1 MTIIL
6 EYPIWFVFFCLLL
19 GVVYSFILY
28 RKGNKLGEVNIWI
41 IRFMFFL
48 RFVVVSLLSFLLL
61 SPFIKTIDRL
71 VEKPIIIIAQ
81 DNTESIAFG
90 KDSSFLKNEYK
101 QKLNKLINDLSD
113 KYEVRSYLF
122 GDKTTE
128 ISNFDS
134 LNFVEKQTDISSF
147 LNDLENRYSNRNVGT
162 VIIASDGIYNKG
174 SNPIYVADKLKCP
187 IYTIALGDTAIK
199 KDIILSKV
207 EHNRLAYL
215 GNKFPIEIF
224 INAKQLKG
232 KSSVLTVAKG
242 AQNLFSQV
250 VEFKNDA
257 FNLTVPVLLDAKE
270 VGLQQYKITLSSLPE
285 EVTVAN
291 NYKNIFID
299 VLDSREK
306 ILILSDAP
314 HPDIAALKQSIESNQ
329 NYEVESFIAENFNQS
344 LKKYNLV
351 ILHSVQMN
359 KGNASKFIQELEQYN
374 IPVLIFSGA
383 NGLIKNGFNYS
394 ISSKTN
400 DIEPILESSFPLF
413 TISDEL
419 RKAIKDFPAVSSPYT
434 TTQQTNNS
442 NVLLY
447 QKIGVV
453 DTKNVL
459 LQFYT
464 QNENKIAVFSGEGI
478 WRWRLQDYAAR
489 QSHQLFDEL
498 ISKIV
503 QYLSVK
509 EDKSFFRVVTKKSFL
524 ENETVNFEAEL
535 YNQSYELI
543 NEPEINI
550 TISNSDG
557 KKYPF
562 SFSKTI
568 NAYRLSAGVFPVGEY
583 KYQAQVKIGDK
594 IYNQNGI
601 FSVIPLQVELT
612 NTTADHQ
619 LLFSIAQKHDGEL
632 IYANQLDQLAD
643 ILEKR
648 EDVKSVSY
656 SEKKLNDL
664 INLKWVF
671 FLLLSLL
678 SIEWFMRK
686 RSGSY

>member
-6 EYPIWFVFFCLLL
+6 EYPVWFIFFCLLL

-28 RKGNKLGEVNIWI
+28 RKGNKLGEINIWL
-41 IRFMFFL
+41 IRFMFLL
-48 RFVVVSLLSFLLL
+48 RFVVVSFLSFLLL

-101 QKLNKLINDLSD
+101 QKLNKLIIDLSD

-147 LNDLENRYSNRNVGT
+147 LNDIENRYSNRNVGT
-162 VIIASDGIYNKG
+162 IIIASDGIYNKG

-215 GNKFPIEIF
+215 GNKFPIEIV

-232 KSSVLTVAKG
+232 KSSVLTVANG

-257 FNLTVPVLLDAKE
+257 FNLTIPVLLDAKE
-270 VGLQQYKITLSSLPE
+270 VGLQQYKITLSSLPD

-299 VLDSREK
+299 VLDAREK

-351 ILHSVQMN
+351 ILHSVQLN
-359 KGNASKFIQELEQYN
+359 KGSASKFIQELEQYN
-374 IPVLIFSGA
+374 IPILIFSGA
-383 NGLIKNGFNYS
+383 NGVIKNGFNYS
-394 ISSKTN
+394 LSSKTN

-413 TISDEL
+413 TISDDL

-447 QKIGVV
+447 QRIGVV

-489 QSHQLFDEL
+489 QSHQFFDEL

-524 ENETVNFEAEL
+524 ENETVYFEAEL

-562 SFSKTI
+562 TFSKTI
-568 NAYRLSAGVFPVGEY
+568 NAYRLSAGAFPVGEY

-632 IYANQLDQLAD
+632 IYANQLEQLTNKLAN
-643 ILEKR
+643 R